1 MAETLT
7 PSVALFNELIA
18 SSKNLPHAASH
29 LGSIQ
34 LDLSEIGKRANSLRD
49 KHSEG
54 NDTKAHYLLA
64 GSGINAEDIYLQLST
79 LALNPGIEYYDKN
92 VAGIDSYLQNKK
104 QDSILAAIA
113 DSVRL
118 SASDFDQFLNQNV
131 SLDWA
136 KRKEQICQHF
146 GLIQKDDNKNR
157 DASNNINNINNNNTN
172 NTNNKLTKT
181 VLGGTWGAAS
191 LGKLIL
197 GTPEIGTATPRQ
209 RQFAK
214 AISAL
219 NNARSKGQAFPVSTA
234 LSTAADNLSDA
245 KSQQL
250 NDAWDI
256 LSYISGESVEDPA
269 KEGVY
274 RKMYA
279 AAPGSPDGLK
289 VRKQISH
296 GSKMYLEHQF
306 FACVEAE
313 IAKSPQDALLGGVPS
328 VYNKIKAYLNVRYL
342 RGGQWTKENMEIL
355 NGVPVWAVLYYMVRS
370 GHLQEALDFTLE
382 IESSLEKI
390 ERSFP
395 VYLQAY
401 VKSRDHVLSR
411 DMHDRILTEFNQ
423 HIRFLDAHSDPFKFA
438 LYKIIGRCDLSRKVF
453 PEVLETAEDWLWAH
467 LVVSRETVDGPLQ
480 DRYTLLDV
488 QRTVLNF
495 GSKHFNPSG
504 KSPGLYFQ
512 MLLLCGLFEAAVSY
526 ALTFCP
532 VDAVHY
538 AIALAYYGLL
548 RVSKP
553 EDTEDSDGS
562 YLSVDKKDQQVLHFA
577 RLIGHYTRDFRRS
590 DAVDAVD
597 YLVLLCFYRDQE
609 DACHEALR
617 ELVLETRQ
625 FSVLLGDIRA
635 DGARSPGCIE
645 RRSKLIGLDK
655 DDFLTQITAQAA
667 LRAED
672 DGRFADAILLYQ
684 LSEQYD
690 TVVSIM
696 NRTLGDALS
705 MMDFGDSN
713 VEPAKSLSLLSTA
726 TNPAQLA
733 ATMRELYTNNPQMY
747 SHVSQRNRDTCE
759 ILLQIV
765 SARESYSRGHWAH
778 CIAVIDNI
786 NVIPIHVTADVGTI
800 RRRAQDFVSLHES
813 TARNVPSLLLM
824 TMTCCAEL
832 AQNIQESEFND
843 ATRCDRL
850 AELKARSRNCM
861 IYAGMIQYRMPRE
874 VYSQLTALDT
884 NLNSV
889 NM

>member
-1 MAETLT
+1 MTETLT

-34 LDLSEIGKRANSLRD
+34 LDLSEIGKRANLLRD

-64 GSGINAEDIYLQLST
+64 GSGINAEDIYLQLTS

-92 VAGIDSYLQNKK
+92 AAGIDSYLQNKK

-131 SLDWA
+131 SLDWT

-146 GLIQKDDNKNR
+146 GLIQKEDNT
-157 DASNNINNINNNNTN
+157 SNNTN
-172 NTNNKLTKT
+172 GKLTKT

-209 RQFAK
+209 RQFAS
-214 AISAL
+214 AVAAL
-219 NNARSKGQAFPVSTA
+219 NNARTKGQAFPIAAA
-234 LSTAADNLSDA
+234 LATAADNLPDA

-256 LSYISGESVEDPA
+256 LSYISGESVEAPA
-269 KEGVY
+269 KEGCY
-274 RKMYA
+274 RHMYA
-279 AAPGSPDGLK
+279 APAGSPEGLK
-289 VRKQISH
+289 VRKQIVH
-296 GSKMYLEHQF
+296 GAKMYLEHQF
-306 FACVEAE
+306 YALLETE
-313 IAKSPQDALLGGVPS
+313 IAKAPQEALLGGVPS
-328 VYNKIKAYLNVRYL
+328 VYSKIKAYLNVKYF

-370 GHLQEALDFTLE
+370 GHLQEALDFTME

-401 VKSRDHVLSR
+401 VRAKDHVLSR

-423 HIRFLDAHSDPFKFA
+423 HIRFYDESRDDPYKYA
-438 LYKIIGRCDLSRKVF
+438 LYKIIGRCDLHRKVF
-453 PEVLETAEDWLWAH
+453 PEVVETAEDWLWTH
-467 LVVSRETVDGPLQ
+467 LVLSRETVEGPLQ

-495 GSKHFNPSG
+495 GSKHFNPTG
-504 KSPGLYFQ
+504 KAPGLYFQ
-512 MLLLCGLFEAAVSY
+512 ILLVTGLFEAAVSY
-526 ALTFCP
+526 ALSFCP

-538 AIALAYYGLL
+538 AIALSYYGLL
-548 RVSKP
+548 RVSAP
-553 EDTEDSDGS
+553 EDNEDSDGS

-597 YLVLLCFYRDQE
+597 YLVLLCFYRNQE

-645 RRSKLIGLDK
+645 RRAKLIGLDK

-696 NRTLGDALS
+696 NRTLGEALS
-705 MMDFGDSN
+705 LMDFGDSN

-747 SHVSQRNRDTCE
+747 SLVSQRNRDTCE

-765 SARESYSRGHWAH
+765 AARESFSRGQWAH
-778 CIAVIDNI
+778 CIAVIDSI
-786 NVIPIHVTADVGTI
+786 NVVPIHVTADVGTI

-824 TMTCCAEL
+824 TMTSCAEL
-832 AQNIQESEFND
+832 ARNIQESEYND